1 MSIYDEALALHKKY
15 QGKLETTSKVTIKDK
30 QDLSRVY
37 TPGVAEVSR
46 HIHKDPQSS
55 FELTMRGR
63 TVAVVSDGSAVL
75 GLGDIGA
82 EAAMPV
88 MEGKAVLF
96 KQFAKVDAVPLC
108 INLHTEQ
115 EIISFVK
122 AIAPSFAGINLE
134 DIKAPRCFEVEDALQ
149 DIGIPVF
156 HDDQHGTA
164 IVVRAAIM
172 NASKLAGKKYEE
184 LTVVIS
190 GAGAAGTAIAQL
202 LLGLDRKHGEFVKV
216 SHIQSVKDVILT
228 DSKGIISLNRND
240 LDGMKEKLVKVT
252 NTQNLEGSLSEAMKH
267 ADVFVG
273 VSKGGVVSKEM
284 VSTMK
289 EKPIIFAM
297 ANPDPEILPED
308 AYDGGAFIVGTGRSD
323 FPNQINNVLAFPG
336 FFKGLIDSRAKT
348 ISIDMKIAAS
358 NALATFI
365 TPTKEKILPSVFD
378 QGLSQKIAE
387 SVKNTLEQK
396 VAIA

>member
-1 MSIYDEALALHKKY
+1 MSVYDDALTLHKKY
-15 QGKLETTSKVTIKDK
+15 QGKLETTSKVEIKNK
-30 QDLSRVY
+30 QDLSLVY

-46 HIHKDPQSS
+46 QIHKDPKTS

-96 KQFAKVDAVPLC
+96 KQFAGVDAVPLC
-108 INLHTEQ
+108 INLHTEE
-115 EIISFVK
+115 EIIAFVK

-134 DIKAPRCFEVEDALQ
+134 DINAPRCFHVEDSLQ

-172 NASKLAGKKYEE
+172 NASKLAGKKYEN

-190 GAGAAGTAIAQL
+190 GAGAAGTAISQL
-202 LLGLDRKHGEFVKV
+202 LLGLDRKHGEFIKV
-216 SHIQSVKDVILT
+216 SGIQSVKDVILL
-228 DSKGIISLNRND
+228 DSKGIITSQRND
-240 LDGMKEKLVKVT
+240 LDGMKEKLSKVT
-252 NTQNLEGSLSEAMKH
+252 NVQQLDGTLADAMKR

-273 VSKGGVVSKEM
+273 VSRGGLVSKEM
-284 VSTMK
+284 VSSMK

-297 ANPDPEILPED
+297 ANPDPEILPDD
-308 AYDGGAFIVGTGRSD
+308 AYDAGAFIVGTGRSD
-323 FPNQINNVLAFPG
+323 FSNQINNVLAFPG
-336 FFKGLIDSRAKT
+336 FFKGLIESRAKT
-348 ISIDMKIAAS
+348 ISIDMKISAS

-365 TPTKEKILPSVFD
+365 QPTKEKILPSVFD
-378 QGLSQKIAE
+378 KGLSEAISE
-387 SVKNTLEQK
+387 SIKTHLNRK
-396 VAIA
+396 